1 MKRKII
7 LSSALILSLTAL
19 LLTGSDSTVKAQN
32 QIKVIADTGMITL
45 GQNQILRVIMKDGS
59 NSVTLENFV
68 VRRIEYS
75 PGACNGGICKHT
87 VASQNVS
94 DPIPLRAGEAV
105 SIDFRRCVFPICGGV
120 RGVILSDSRDVQV
133 NAMIIDTVTGEVVA
147 FTTDLV
153 IDVSG

>member
-87 VASQNVS
+87 VASQDVS

>member
-19 LLTGSDSTVKAQN
+19 LLTGSDSRVAAQN